1 VLIGKA
7 ARAKRALR
15 SVLADDTLS
24 TSTPNPERPMP
35 EVKTGEAVQL
45 LDLMVEYFEDDAPWI
60 RGQFYDGHGRRC
72 LVGAIHYLSRK
83 TPPLAGWSGP
93 FP

>member
-15 SVLADDTLS
+15 SVPADDTLS

-60 RGQFYDGHGRRC
+60 RGQFYDGHE
-72 LVGAIHYLSRK
+72 
-83 TPPLAGWSGP
+83 PGP
-93 FP
+93 NNCRPTDPGGYGS